1 MGCVIS
7 SGITLVVSRRYDS
20 SYHFRFLMMITQ
32 IFFPRSVAGE
42 IAAKDASK
50 DNKYSLQQLNTF
62 RTTQLSEGFEV
73 ISGPGAKMTSLS
85 DYRGTHD
92 APSSM
97 HHRDLESP
105 SPTKGSPSDLEAQAL
120 SPSRE
125 VKKKEAR
132 KEKDETKP
140 KTVVTFS
147 PNRRAEG
154 GSTIEGGVTVL
165 KLTERNLAEHD
176 VRSGSIHPLVHNF
189 TSPIG
194 ASCYFP
200 PGS

>member
-1 MGCVIS
+1 
-7 SGITLVVSRRYDS
+7 
-20 SYHFRFLMMITQ
+20 MMIMQ

-50 DNKYSLQQLNTF
+50 DNKYTLQQVNTY

-105 SPTKGSPSDLEAQAL
+105 SPIKGNPSDDVEAQAL
-120 SPSRE
+120 SPSKE
-125 VKKKEAR
+125 VKKKEA
-132 KEKDETKP
+132 KKDKDESKP
-140 KTVVTFS
+140 KTVITFS
-147 PNRRAEG
+147 PNRRGEG

-165 KLTERNLAEHD
+165 RLTERNLAEHD
-176 VRSGSIHPLVHNF
+176 ARSGSIHPLVHNF

-194 ASCYFP
+194 ASC
-200 PGS
+200 